1 MFQGFVKGEA
11 QGGRKKGTMGSQN
24 KLCHKLGDKCS
35 LPRVLNMQL
44 ET

>member
-11 QGGRKKGTMGSQN
+11 QGGGGGTMGSQN